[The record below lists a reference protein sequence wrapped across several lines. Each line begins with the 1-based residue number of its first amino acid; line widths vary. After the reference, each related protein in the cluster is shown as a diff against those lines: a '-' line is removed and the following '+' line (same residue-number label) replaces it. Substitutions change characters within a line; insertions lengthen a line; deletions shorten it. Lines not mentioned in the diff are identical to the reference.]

1 MKILI
6 VDEIG
11 FIRQSL
17 NQKLSRHDITAVTA
31 ESGEEALSI
40 LNMDFAIDTVL
51 TSLFLPTMNA
61 IELYKSATKIERFND
76 EGMIPPL
83 NFYLMV
89 TREHGSSSP
98 KMKELTRDAL
108 ALGYRDLFIKP
119 IDVELLVNKLRSA
132 ESNSSSDETDTETT
146 TENHSDTE
154 NPDSSVEDSK
164 MDDEKITMRI
174 DEMSEVKK
182 GLHALK
188 KEVCDSIDSLLEKV
202 SKKLDLAE
210 SKTD

>member
-17 NQKLSRHDITAVTA
+17 NQKLSRYDISPVTA

-51 TSLFLPTMNA
+51 TSLFLPSMNA
-61 IELYKSATKIERFND
+61 LELYQAATKIERFND

-108 ALGYRDLFIKP
+108 ALGFRDLFIKP
-119 IDVELLVNKLRSA
+119 IDIDLLVSKLKNS
-132 ESNSSSDETDTETT
+132 ESNKSTT
-146 TENHSDTE
+146 TAEN
-154 NPDSSVEDSK
+154 DSTDDKKSVEEDSNMEQK
-164 MDDEKITMRI
+164 NTIQRI
-174 DEMSEVKK
+174 DEISEVKN

-188 KEVCDSIDSLLEKV
+188 KEVCESIDTLLEEV
-202 SKKLDLAE
+202 NKKCKLIE
-210 SKTD
+210 SKNA